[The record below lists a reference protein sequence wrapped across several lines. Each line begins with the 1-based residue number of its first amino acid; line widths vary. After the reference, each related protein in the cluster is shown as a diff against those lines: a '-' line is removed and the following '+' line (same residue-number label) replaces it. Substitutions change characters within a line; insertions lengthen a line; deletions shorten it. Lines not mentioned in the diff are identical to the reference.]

1 MSRQDSPKQK
11 LQTQAR
17 VSDNAQTG
25 IEQTPWKEGSPAASP
40 AQQTQLARP
49 VLVHDDA
56 QRQRDG
62 RQQEGADGEGQVQ
75 HLVLV
80 LADQPAVHP
89 QLVVRGHQGPH
100 LHPVSQA
107 HHRAVG
113 VKVLHGLVQR
123 RRRQQLGLG
132 QVEAGAVGSQAVGT
146 WAKSNVFAGETRAGF
161 F

>member
-1 MSRQDSPKQK
+1 M
-11 LQTQAR
+11 
-17 VSDNAQTG
+17 
-25 IEQTPWKEGSPAASP
+25 ASP

-62 RQQEGADGEGQVQ
+62 REQEGADGERQVQ

-89 QLVVRGHQGPH
+89 QLVVRGAQGPH

-107 HHRAVG
+107 DHQAVG
-113 VKVLHGLVQR
+113 VKVLHFALVQR
-123 RRRQQLGLG
+123 LRWQQLGLG
-132 QVEAGAVGSQAVGT
+132 QVEAGAVGTQAVDT
-146 WAKSNVFAGETRAGF
+146 WAKSKVFGGETLKGLF
-161 F
+161 